1 MSTVLKTIQNQ
12 LNRVNNDIEY
22 EERSRLGILEELQGN
37 ESRLKSLKEQRD
49 ELTTFLA
56 ENNPPHPEQ

>member
-1 MSTVLKTIQNQ
+1 MSAVIKTIEKQ
-12 LNRVNNDIEY
+12 LNKINHEIEH
-22 EERSRLGILEELQGN
+22 EEQSRQYTLDELKWN

-56 ENNPPHPEQ
+56 ENDPPRPEQ

>member
-1 MSTVLKTIQNQ
+1 VSKVIKTIQNQ

-22 EERSRLGILEELQGN
+22 EERIRLGILEELQGN
-37 ESRLKSLKEQRD
+37 ESRLKSLKEERD

-56 ENNPPHPEQ
+56 ENDPPHLEQ

>member
-1 MSTVLKTIQNQ
+1 MSTVIKTIEKQ

-37 ESRLKSLKEQRD
+37 ESRLKSLKEERD
-49 ELTTFLA
+49 ELNTFLS
-56 ENNPPHPEQ
+56 ENRSPHP